1 MGNAQ
6 YATAIHILTMLAITN
21 EMLSSAYIAGSINI
35 DPAIVRRSLGVLSAK
50 GLVETK
56 EGKGG
61 GTQLAKPAN
70 KILLSDIYKA
80 VIDTPLLGRLN
91 NPNPECNTG
100 RQINGHLTK
109 LYQHAEKALL
119 SELGTLTL
127 ADFCNKF
134 R

>member
-1 MGNAQ
+1 MGNVQ

-21 EMLSSAYIAGSINI
+21 EMLSSAHIAGSINI

-61 GTQLAKPAN
+61 GAQLARPAN

-109 LYQHAEKALL
+109 LYQHAEKSLL
-119 SELGTLTL
+119 SELGTMTL
-127 ADFCNKF
+127 ADFCKKF

>member
-1 MGNAQ
+1 MGNVQ
-6 YATAIHILTMLAITN
+6 YATAIHILTILAIRN

-35 DPAIVRRSLGVLSAK
+35 DAAIVRRSLGVLSVK

-61 GTQLAKPAN
+61 GAVLGRPAS

-91 NPNPECNTG
+91 NPNPECNIG
-100 RQINGHLTK
+100 KQINGHLTK
-109 LYQHAEKALL
+109 LYHHAEKALL
-119 SELGTLTL
+119 SELGTMTL